1 MKYTNFSAFEKHVQ
15 HAAPNH
21 FAPLY
26 LLIAA
31 DDFER
36 QKAENLLRR
45 EILGKKH
52 PPYAFVSRE
61 AEAFTLQELVNEL
74 SSGDMF
80 TPRRIVLIQHLE
92 GLKKAQKEH
101 LENYFANP
109 APNICVICSAV
120 SFNRGTTF
128 YKKAEKAGVIF
139 DVEEKKP
146 WELEKLWI
154 EQVAAAIQ
162 AEGKT
167 IEHGAAHLLVK
178 QVGSSSALLHQEI
191 EKLMCYGGN
200 RAAVTVKD
208 IQAVCVKAS
217 LETIWQLGD
226 AIFQREAALALR
238 IGLALLEEGTP
249 FLILLRQIRSQFQT
263 KFQLCSIHASGG
275 TLADITAQFP
285 YMKGAVLDKNLAMA
299 REYGL
304 ARFKQGMILIDAFEL
319 EAKNGSADSAY
330 LAERLLIKLTTI

>member
-26 LLIAA
+26 LVIAT

-52 PPYAFVSRE
+52 SPYAFVSRE
-61 AEAFTLQELVNEL
+61 AEAFTLQELANEL

-80 TPRRIVLIQHLE
+80 TPRRVVLIQHLE
-92 GLKKAQKEH
+92 GIKKAQKEH

-109 APNICVICSAV
+109 ASNICLVCSAA

-146 WELEKLWI
+146 WELEKLWV
-154 EQVAAAIQ
+154 EQVMMAVQ

-167 IEHGAAHLLVK
+167 IEQNVAYLLVK
-178 QVGSSSALLHQEI
+178 QVGSSSSLLHQEI
-191 EKLMCYGGN
+191 EKLLCYVGE
-200 RAAVTVKD
+200 RSLIAAKD
-208 IQAVCVKAS
+208 VHAVCVKAS

-226 AIFQREAALALR
+226 AIFQREAAPALR

-263 KFQLCSIHASGG
+263 KFQLGSIHASGG
-275 TLADITAQFP
+275 TLADMTAQFP
-285 YMKGAVLDKNLAMA
+285 YMKGGVLDKNLAMA
-299 REYGL
+299 KEYGL
-304 ARFKQGMILIDAFEL
+304 ARFKQAMILIDAFEL
-319 EAKNGSADSAY
+319 EAKNGGVDSAY
-330 LAERLLIKLTTI
+330 LAERLLVKLTTI